1 MEVISV
7 LASEVA
13 WEAPEAFGSGF
24 GNGGQSLRLVSS
36 SLCIRSCL
44 GLKPVRE
51 NVLFPLQH
59 GSFVI
64 GKRRR
69 RLREFA
75 AMIR

>member
-1 MEVISV
+1 MIYFGLGLGGGVGGGG
-7 LASEVA
+7 
-13 WEAPEAFGSGF
+13 AFGSGF

-51 NVLFPLQH
+51 NVFFPLQH

-64 GKRRR
+64 GKRRGR
-69 RLREFA
+69 FGKFA
-75 AMIR
+75 TMIR